1 MKHKEDKDI
10 EQMESLLRG
19 TTFEGQINGSHKAR
33 LWEQISSPSR
43 TATTSR
49 KDLAIAAAAVFL
61 ALGIYF
67 VFPHLPRAVV
77 GPVEVGS
84 GSKAVVDME
93 RGIRYTSGKQ
103 TVRITLEDNSA
114 LYFLPDSQFT
124 VLSTNTNR
132 KTEDSVVFM
141 EHGTVEAS
149 VRRSLPQDLIV
160 RTPDVEVKAIG
171 TRFRVR
177 VEKTN

>member
-1 MKHKEDKDI
+1 MKDKNDI
-10 EQMESLLRG
+10 ERMESLLRR
-19 TTFEGQINGSHKAR
+19 TRFEGQINGAHKAR
-33 LWEQISSPSR
+33 LWEQISSPPR
-43 TATTSR
+43 VATTFR
-49 KDLAIAAAAVFL
+49 KDVAIAAVAVFL

-67 VFPHLPRAVV
+67 VFPNLPRAIV

-93 RGIRYTSGKQ
+93 RDIRYTSGNQ
-103 TVRITLEDNSA
+103 TVRITLEDNST
-114 LYFLPDSQFT
+114 LYFLPDSEFT

-149 VRRSLPQDLIV
+149 VRESLPQDLIV

-177 VEKTN
+177 VEKRSE